1 MAIQDVMRVAVRGV
15 VHGQQ
20 TINTFYYEQSAGA
33 GVEGEAQAT
42 NLANGILA
50 ATWWGAYID
59 LHSNEWSAT
68 KFDIAKVART
78 PPAVQLSPTYEVDIV
93 DNDGDYVG
101 ESLPT
106 SIALVVKRKTDF
118 GGRRGRGRIF
128 LTGVPLDW
136 EDDSRIDTTDV
147 NFDAA
152 MTALLANLNATVTN
166 ATIEWQPRHYMPSHP
181 TVLAGP
187 IRVWAYDPILRNQR
201 RRQVGVGI

>member
-1 MAIQDVMRVAVRGV
+1 MAIQDVMRVAVLGV
-15 VHGQQ
+15 VHGQT
-20 TINTFYYEQSAGA
+20 TINTFYYEQTAGA
-33 GVEGEAQAT
+33 GVEGEGQAS
-42 NLANGILA
+42 NLANAILA

-68 KFDIAKVART
+68 KFQIAKVART

-93 DNDGDYVG
+93 DDVGDYVG
-101 ESLPT
+101 GSLPT

-128 LTGVPLDW
+128 LTGVPSDW
-136 EDDSRIDTTDV
+136 EDDSRIDTADV
-147 NFDAA
+147 NFSGA
-152 MTALLANLNATVTN
+152 MTSLLSNLNATLTN

-181 TVLAGP
+181 TVLVGP
-187 IRVWAYDPILRNQR
+187 IRVWQYDSVLRNQR